1 MKLLN
6 LLGLLASV
14 AWLARH
20 PDWEP
25 AVTSIG
31 LFASLIALEVSDKK
45 KNSKE
50 LLNETDR
57 KLFEQFCK
65 EFPSDGKSAR
75 FLSEHDLGVSW
86 HDQQLY
92 EIDNFLRKWTTAEY
106 EFQNE
111 KLEEYRKDFYRL
123 LNDFRCEL
131 ALHSFPTHR
140 EDRYSLGLEDLELR
154 QEMLDL
160 RDRLNEMGTFA
171 YQAHQDL
178 VKMGRKLLG

>member
-1 MKLLN
+1 MIKLLN
-6 LLGLLASV
+6 LLGLLAAV

-65 EFPSDGKSAR
+65 EFPSDGNSAR

-86 HDQQLY
+86 HAQKLY
-92 EIDNFLRKWTTAEY
+92 EIDNFLRKSKG
-106 EFQNE
+106 F
-111 KLEEYRKDFYRL
+111 L
-123 LNDFRCEL
+123 
-131 ALHSFPTHR
+131 
-140 EDRYSLGLEDLELR
+140 
-154 QEMLDL
+154 
-160 RDRLNEMGTFA
+160 
-171 YQAHQDL
+171 
-178 VKMGRKLLG
+178 